1 MKKINRFCIVV
12 ELTTGLHVIS
22 CKGISWDKAV
32 QKIQTIYDK
41 MEQKDAEWVD
51 IEDPD
56 GFNVIRKEKI
66 LSFKIE
72 EITA

>member
-12 ELTTGLHVIS
+12 ELSTGQKVTS
-22 CKGISWDKAV
+22 CNGISWNKAV
-32 QKIQTIYDK
+32 DKMNAIYDK
-41 MEQKDAEWVD
+41 IEQNDSEWID
-51 IEDPD
+51 IENMD

-72 EITA
+72 EIL